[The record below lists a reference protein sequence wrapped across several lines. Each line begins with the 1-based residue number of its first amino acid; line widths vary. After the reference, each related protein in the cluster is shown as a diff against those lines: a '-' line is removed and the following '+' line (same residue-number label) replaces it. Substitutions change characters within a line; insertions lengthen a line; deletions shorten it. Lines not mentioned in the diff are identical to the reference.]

1 MCVIK
6 SKSWSRDEGHLF
18 HFPLWIFSSEK
29 DYSLA
34 HCAKSDE
41 FHDYFFQKWIWLC
54 NGLIDVV
61 VAAIIGAAEVYYY
74 LLALKPSRS
83 NLQSNYQITDQNLS
97 SQKFLK
103 NKILASIFSFHSNS
117 DGVCLNSFSLSFAA
131 LLNDL
136 ELI

>member
-1 MCVIK
+1 MRVTYFT
-6 SKSWSRDEGHLF
+6 SHYGF
-18 HFPLWIFSSEK
+18 FSSGK
-29 DYSLA
+29 HYSLA

-74 LLALKPSRS
+74 LLALKPPQS
-83 NLQSNYQITDQNLS
+83 NLQSNYLSTDRNLS

-103 NKILASIFSFHSNS
+103 NKLLAR
-117 DGVCLNSFSLSFAA
+117 AA
-131 LLNDL
+131 H
-136 ELI
+136 

>member
-1 MCVIK
+1 MRNSFLSVVCVIK
-6 SKSWSRDEGHLF
+6 SKSWSQDEGHLF

-29 DYSLA
+29 EYSLA

-74 LLALKPSRS
+74 LLALKPPQS
-83 NLQSNYQITDQNLS
+83 NLQSNYLSTDRNLS

-103 NKILASIFSFHSNS
+103 NKLLASICFFLHSKS
-117 DGVCLNSFSLSFAA
+117 DG
-131 LLNDL
+131 
-136 ELI
+136 

>member
-6 SKSWSRDEGHLF
+6 SKSWSRNEGHLF

-74 LLALKPSRS
+74 LLALKPPQS
-83 NLQSNYQITDQNLS
+83 NLQSNY
-97 SQKFLK
+97 
-103 NKILASIFSFHSNS
+103 
-117 DGVCLNSFSLSFAA
+117 
-131 LLNDL
+131 
-136 ELI
+136 